1 MDMQKIGGFLRDLR
15 KQKGLSQEQLAE
27 ILGVSART
35 VSRWETAVNMPD
47 LSILI
52 QIAEFYDVDIKEIID
67 GERKDTAVE
76 KEMKETL
83 TKVADYSKAERNK
96 LEKQVVTSSITLMV
110 YTLGCTLAILI
121 QTLLF
126 KELKVFA
133 GEFIILSLASLLHT
147 ILLVRNKLWTDS
159 VIIKKKKISNHIFA
173 LPVRILS
180 SIFVVLIMYTS
191 GERIIYSLIWGIA
204 SFGFCTLY
212 VIIQNAIIKKIMKN
226 KS

>member
-1 MDMQKIGGFLRDLR
+1 MDMQKIGCFLRDLR

-52 QIAEFYDVDIKEIID
+52 QIAEFYDVDIKEILD

-83 TKVADYSKAERNK
+83 TKVADYIKAEKNR
-96 LEKQVVTSSITLMV
+96 LEKQILTSNISLSI
-110 YTLGCTLAILI
+110 YTLGCSFAILI
-121 QTLLF
+121 QGLLF
-126 KELKVFA
+126 KGFKVIA
-133 GEFIILSLASLLHT
+133 GEFVILCLASLIQT
-147 ILLVRNKLWTDS
+147 ILVARNKLWTDS
-159 VIIKKKKISNHIFA
+159 VIIKKKKISNNILG
-173 LPVRILS
+173 LPMTILT

-191 GERIIYSLIWGIA
+191 TERIIYSLIWGIA
-204 SFGFCTLY
+204 SFAFGTLY
-212 VIIQNAIIKKIMKN
+212 KMIYNAIMKKIMKN

>member
-52 QIAEFYDVDIKEIID
+52 QIAEFYDVDIKEILD

-76 KEMKETL
+76 KEMKDTL

-96 LEKQVVTSSITLMV
+96 LEKYLTAYSITFLV
-110 YTLGCTLAILI
+110 YTFGCLLAILI
-121 QTLLF
+121 QALLF
-126 KELKVFA
+126 KDPKVIA
-133 GEFIILSLASLLHT
+133 GEAIITLLASIIHT
-147 ILLVRNKLWTDS
+147 VLLVRNKLWTDS
-159 VIIKKKKISNHIFA
+159 VTIKKKKINGTIFTITTN
-173 LPVRILS
+173 ILTS
-180 SIFVVLIMYTS
+180 VFVVLIRYTS
-191 GERIIYSLIWGIA
+191 TGRIIYSLIGGISCFA
-204 SFGFCTLY
+204 FCTLF
-212 VIIQNAIIKKIMKN
+212 VLIFHAIMKKITKN

>member
-35 VSRWETAVNMPD
+35 VSRWETVVNMPD

-52 QIAEFYDVDIKEIID
+52 QIAEFYDVDIKEILD

-83 TKVADYSKAERNK
+83 TKVADYSKAERTK
-96 LEKQVVTSSITLMV
+96 LEIRLATYSITLFV
-110 YTLGCTLAILI
+110 YIFGCTLAILI
-121 QTLLF
+121 QALLF
-126 KELKVFA
+126 KDFKVIA
-133 GEFIILSLASLLHT
+133 GEFIISCLASLIQT
-147 ILLVRNKLWTDS
+147 ILVARYKLWSDS
-159 VIIKKKKISNHIFA
+159 VIIKKKKISNNILG
-173 LPVRILS
+173 LPMTILT

-191 GERIIYSLIWGIA
+191 TERIIYSLIWGIG
-204 SFGFCTLY
+204 SFAFGTLY
-212 VIIQNAIIKKIMKN
+212 KMIYNAIMKKIMKN